1 MNLFFEIKDFLVFFK
16 HYLIEKAIIFG
27 KNFERLKDLVVTLLI
42 VKRGKYSSSFLNTSF
57 IFLIFTAVV
66 AGPIIAENNPFV
78 FKEEILTTVPV
89 LSYNPYESSV
99 LTATSTKPE
108 IIDYQV
114 KKGETLA
121 SIASKFGVSIESIK
135 WSNNL
140 KSDLIKP
147 GQVLKIPPE
156 EGVIHKVVPGENI
169 YSIAKKYNV
178 PAQNIINFPMNDFV
192 DLDNFT
198 LAVGQYL
205 FVPGGKVVEK
215 PAPATTRFVAQIQA
229 GVRGNSNF
237 IWPTSG
243 AITQY
248 PVWYHMALDI
258 ANPGA
263 PAILAADSGTVT
275 FAGCLSWGYG
285 CHVILDHGNGYQTLY
300 AHLSRYSVEVGQQVS
315 QGQVIGVMGST
326 GRSTGVHLH
335 FEIRQGGQILN
346 PLNFLK

>member
-1 MNLFFEIKDFLVFFK
+1 MGLLNDIREFCVFFK
-16 HYLIEKAIIFG
+16 HYLIKKAIFFG
-27 KNFERLKDLVVTLLI
+27 KNFEKAKDLIVTLLI

-66 AGPIIAENNPFV
+66 AGPIIAENNPFA
-78 FKEEILTTVPV
+78 FQDKILASSSV

-108 IIDYQV
+108 IIDYEV
-114 KKGETLA
+114 KSGETLA
-121 SIASKFGVSIESIK
+121 SIASKFGISVDSIK

-140 KSDLIKP
+140 KSDIIKP
-147 GQVLKIPPE
+147 GQILKIPPE
-156 EGVIHKVVPGENI
+156 DGVIHKVAAGESI
-169 YSIAKKYNV
+169 YSIAKKYDV
-178 PAQNIINFPMNDFV
+178 AAQNIVNFPMNDFV

-215 PAPATTRFVAQIQA
+215 PLPEATRFVAQIQA
-229 GVRGNSNF
+229 GVRGTSNF
-237 IWPTSG
+237 IWPASG

-263 PAILAADSGTVT
+263 PPILAADSGTVSY
-275 FAGCLSWGYG
+275 AGCLSWGYG
-285 CHVILDHGNGYQTLY
+285 CYVIIDHGNGYQTLY
-300 AHLSRYSVEVGQQVS
+300 AHLSRYSVSSGQSVS
-315 QGQVIGVMGST
+315 QGQTIGIMGST

-335 FEIRQGGQILN
+335 FEIRREGQLLN